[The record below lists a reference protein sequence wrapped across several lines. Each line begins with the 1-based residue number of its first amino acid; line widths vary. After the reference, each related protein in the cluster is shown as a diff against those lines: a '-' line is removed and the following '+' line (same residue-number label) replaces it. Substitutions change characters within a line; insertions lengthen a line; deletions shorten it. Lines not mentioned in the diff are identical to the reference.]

1 MKGASRAGVA
11 AVDRA
16 LAITAAFRGSDRAL
30 SLAELAAR
38 TGFYKSTILRLTASL
53 EKAGYLVRLDDGKW
67 RPGPTLSRLGALYQ
81 ASFELRDYA
90 MPVLRRLADESGETS
105 AFYVPEGDVRVCL
118 FRVDSAN
125 PMRFNIYVGDHLPMR
140 AGVVGRV
147 LTAFLDG
154 KDILSECIRRDMVYA
169 AQGELNSDVG
179 VVSSPVFGRG
189 GRPVGAISIAVPM
202 SRFTETDVAR
212 QRPLVKAGAARLT
225 YWLGGDPSVFEIK
238 EEMNVPAA

>member
-1 MKGASRAGVA
+1 MSGGSRSGVA

-53 EKAGYLVRLDDGKW
+53 ERAGHLVRLDDGKW
-67 RPGPTLSRLGALYQ
+67 RPGPALSRLGALYQ
-81 ASFELRDYA
+81 ASFELRDYVL
-90 MPVLRRLADESGETS
+90 PVLRRLADETGETA

-125 PMRFNIYVGDHLPMR
+125 PVRFNVYVGDHLPMSY
-140 AGVVGRV
+140 GVVGRV

-154 KDILSECIRRDMVYA
+154 QDVLSERIRRDLVYA
-169 AQGELNSDVG
+169 AKGEISPEIG
-179 VVSSPVFGRG
+179 VVSSPVFDRDGRT
-189 GRPVGAISIAVPM
+189 VGAIGISTPM
-202 SRFTETDVAR
+202 SRYTETAVAR
-212 QRPLVKAGAARLT
+212 QIALIKVGAASLT
-225 YWLGGDPSVFEIK
+225 HWLGGDPSAFESK
-238 EEMNVPAA
+238 EDMNAPAA